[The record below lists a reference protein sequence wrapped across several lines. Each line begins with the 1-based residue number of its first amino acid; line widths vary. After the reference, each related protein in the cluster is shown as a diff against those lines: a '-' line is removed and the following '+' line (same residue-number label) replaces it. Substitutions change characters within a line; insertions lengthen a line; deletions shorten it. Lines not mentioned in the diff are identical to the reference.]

1 MLCRERDEGAKAAQ
15 MTCDTLVKDTCARQ
29 QRAEQKRGRDAWPP
43 LALAY
48 WFVFCEEI
56 NELRKETG
64 NDMRNLN
71 HRDHR
76 GLVLSITILN
86 LLFYFCY
93 FYGFFYLFF
102 VPHKLSY
109 YIHAYIMIFFLN
121 WVSIWQFSFWFCS
134 FFFYLFFIYLSLF
147 ICLFLL
153 RLGICQL
160 FFIFYWLVIWQ
171 IFSILFFFFN
181 VFM

>member
-1 MLCRERDEGAKAAQ
+1 MKSPWNWFNAAAPLSSSLSMRKHKTMSLRDLIINPPNPAKLIYRKNFVPALTLTKWARPLGNRRCCAEKDEGEKAAQ

-29 QRAEQKRGRDAWPP
+29 QRAERTRGRDAWPP

-86 LLFYFCY
+86 LELF
-93 FYGFFYLFF
+93 
-102 VPHKLSY
+102 
-109 YIHAYIMIFFLN
+109 
-121 WVSIWQFSFWFCS
+121 
-134 FFFYLFFIYLSLF
+134 
-147 ICLFLL
+147 LFLL
-153 RLGICQL
+153 L
-160 FFIFYWLVIWQ
+160 
-171 IFSILFFFFN
+171 
-181 VFM
+181 